1 MKTINFYFILISF
14 LLFKIG
20 ICAFLFFNNDWS
32 TIADGDKYM
41 DLFQRFIS
49 NGAYFEIE
57 KGTSIIYNLALY
69 PFYLLIGDIKATF
82 IVFNITCLILTLIL
96 GIYIL
101 YKISIRFDI
110 NIYFTYFISS
120 IYIFY
125 ILNEK
130 LPHIITNDDS
140 FMGLLYLIIVYFSIK
155 NIE

>member
-1 MKTINFYFILISF
+1 MLVPF
-14 LLFKIG
+14 LLLKIG
-20 ICAFLFFNNDWS
+20 ICAFLFLNNDWS

-57 KGTSIIYNLALY
+57 KGTSIVYNLALY

-82 IVFNITCLILTLIL
+82 IVFNITCLVLMLIL

-110 NIYFTYFISS
+110 HIYFTYFISS
-120 IYIFY
+120 IYI
-125 ILNEK
+125 
-130 LPHIITNDDS
+130 
-140 FMGLLYLIIVYFSIK
+140 
-155 NIE
+155 